1 MSAVIKTAQKEGQT
15 MTESLA
21 HPGVRRQSVGEEI
34 LNAVT
39 HGVGALLAVLGTV
52 LLILRAKAYGELLNV
67 VSVTIFGISMI
78 LLYLISCLYH
88 ALPYCKGKQ
97 VFQVLDHCS
106 IFLLILG
113 TYTPIC
119 LITVGGAFGLTI
131 FGVNL
136 ACGVLGIVLN
146 AVSLKRWKKVS
157 LVLYIVMGWLGVL
170 AIPVILRNMSLLGVV
185 LLVLGGIAYT
195 VGVVFYRQKEKRYRH
210 GIWHFFVL
218 AGTVLQFFT
227 VYTNCCF

>member
-1 MSAVIKTAQKEGQT
+1 
-15 MTESLA
+15 MTESVSY
-21 HPGVRRQSVGEEI
+21 PISGRRRLSVGEEV
-34 LNAVT
+34 LNAVS
-39 HGVGALLAVLGTV
+39 HGVGTLLAVFGTV
-52 LLILRAKAYGELLNV
+52 LLILRANAYGNRMNV
-67 VSVTIFGISMI
+67 VSVAIFGGSMI

-88 ALPYCKGKQ
+88 ALPPSRGKQ

-119 LITVGGAFGLTI
+119 LITVGGPFGLTI

-136 ACGVLGIVLN
+136 ACGLLGIVLN
-146 AVSLKRWKKVS
+146 AISLKRWKKVS
-157 LVLYIVMGWLGVL
+157 MVLYIVMGWLGVL
-170 AIPVILRNMSLLGVV
+170 AIPVILRNMSLMGF
-185 LLVLGGIAYT
+185 LLLLFGGIAYT
-195 VGVVFYRQKEKRYRH
+195 VGVFFYRQKEKPYRH